1 MSPPLPKRGR
11 VRLHVGYPIS
21 YGGHVIHGGQK
32 KSSRGSEKRNER
44 NSFYSPPLVG
54 KSYGEDT
61 VLWLEEIKARAGA
74 RTQLERYT
82 PRSHTATV
90 THHGFIYRFHF
101 PRAKAMW
108 SKFSN
113 QRMETSLP
121 PSSVRVHMDGGWW
134 AQRESQLRIHSFIRK
149 EYTPSWRE
157 RHVRIPDHLC
167 VWLKLKKEPEFP
179 RNKKRIQSSGSDARE
194 EEVRAWKHE
203 VSFNRLATD
212 YCILLYFNCK
222 LGWACFLLFIFCFY
236 SSLLTI
242 IPFSQ

>member
-1 MSPPLPKRGR
+1 MITCLKTELHKSGYVGFKFWQVDRVAGTVRIFLAYVSPHLPKRGR

-21 YGGHVIHGGQK
+21 YGGHVIHRGQK

-74 RTQLERYT
+74 RTHLERYT
-82 PRSHTATV
+82 PRSHTACMATV
-90 THHGFIYRFHF
+90 TPHGFIFRFHF

-121 PSSVRVHMDGGWW
+121 PSCVWWRMVMADGEHRGRVNSV
-134 AQRESQLRIHSFIRK
+134 FIRLF
-149 EYTPSWRE
+149 E
-157 RHVRIPDHLC
+157 RNTHL
-167 VWLKLKKEPEFP
+167 
-179 RNKKRIQSSGSDARE
+179 SGE
-194 EEVRAWKHE
+194 KG
-203 VSFNRLATD
+203 T
-212 YCILLYFNCK
+212 
-222 LGWACFLLFIFCFY
+222 
-236 SSLLTI
+236 
-242 IPFSQ
+242 

>member
-54 KSYGEDT
+54 KSHGEDT

-74 RTQLERYT
+74 TTQLERYT

-90 THHGFIYRFHF
+90 THRGFIFRFHF

-113 QRMETSLP
+113 QRMEPVYLLRAFVYTSMADGEQRGRVN
-121 PSSVRVHMDGGWW
+121 SV
-134 AQRESQLRIHSFIRK
+134 FIRLF
-149 EYTPSWRE
+149 E
-157 RHVRIPDHLC
+157 RNTHL
-167 VWLKLKKEPEFP
+167 
-179 RNKKRIQSSGSDARE
+179 SGE
-194 EEVRAWKHE
+194 KG
-203 VSFNRLATD
+203 T
-212 YCILLYFNCK
+212 
-222 LGWACFLLFIFCFY
+222 
-236 SSLLTI
+236 
-242 IPFSQ
+242 

>member
-1 MSPPLPKRGR
+1 MITCLITELHKSGYVGFKFWQVDRVAGTARIFLAYVSPHLPKRGR
-11 VRLHVGYPIS
+11 VRLHVSYPI
-21 YGGHVIHGGQK
+21 H
-32 KSSRGSEKRNER
+32 
-44 NSFYSPPLVG
+44 
-54 KSYGEDT
+54 GEDS

-74 RTQLERYT
+74 TTQLGRYT

-90 THHGFIYRFHF
+90 THRGFIFRFHF

-113 QRMETSLP
+113 QRMETSLR

-134 AQRESQLRIHSFIRK
+134 AKRESQLRIHSFIRK
-149 EYTPSWRE
+149 EYTPFWRE

-194 EEVRAWKHE
+194 EEVRAWKHD

-212 YCILLYFNCK
+212 YCI
-222 LGWACFLLFIFCFY
+222 
-236 SSLLTI
+236 
-242 IPFSQ
+242 